1 MTFKTIQYVDIIVNM
16 IIITRSKIDTGAGRV
31 MDAVNRAL
39 GDFDRP
45 HFNDRK
51 RDFFYFFSKSIPD
64 E

>member
-39 GDFDRP
+39 GDFDRQ
-45 HFNDRK
+45 HFNDR
-51 RDFFYFFSKSIPD
+51 
-64 E
+64 